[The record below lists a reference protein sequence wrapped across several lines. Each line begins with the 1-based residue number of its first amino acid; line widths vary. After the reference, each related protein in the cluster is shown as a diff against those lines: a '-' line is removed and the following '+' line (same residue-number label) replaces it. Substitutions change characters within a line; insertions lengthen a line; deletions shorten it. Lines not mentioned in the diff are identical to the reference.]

1 MKTPHGELLLT
12 EPGCRT
18 ERRHD
23 DKRRPVRFIA
33 AGGGTLPKEDP
44 ATAKRLLIRFR
55 LPAAID
61 HATRACELTD
71 WKSWSKLD
79 TLAAAYA
86 EAGKFDKAVEFQ
98 QKAVET
104 AAQDAEE
111 DRLRERLK
119 LYQGGK
125 PFREAP
131 QGK

>member
-1 MKTPHGELLLT
+1 MT

-98 QKAVET
+98 RKAVEMAT
-104 AAQDAEE
+104 NDKEKN
-111 DRLRERLK
+111 DMRERLT
-119 LYQGGK
+119 LYQVGK
-125 PFREAP
+125 PYRDVS
-131 QGK
+131 KK